1 MNHQAQLVLSYKGP
15 EPDSELRE
23 WIVAGL
29 VGGIVLFA
37 DNFISRS
44 QLADSITRLKECCPQ
59 TLCVMIDEE
68 GGPVRRLPES
78 VSPMPAVSS
87 YGKNANAAGAAGDY
101 ALVGR
106 MLSDMGID
114 TLLAPVLDVR
124 TAHNRWLAE
133 RVFSDN
139 PWEVADFARHT
150 VKAVRDAGLS
160 ACAKHFPGLGGVAD
174 DLHHRQFVVNDPGSV
189 IEDRDLPPFH
199 AAIDAGVEK
208 IMISHAVYEH
218 LDPGRPAV
226 FSPLIIGELLTRRLG
241 FAGEVLSDDLTMGA
255 IKESMPIEKA
265 IELSLVAGCDQVL
278 VCNDRSLQRRA
289 VQFLT

>member
-15 EPDSELRE
+15 EPDGELRE

-44 QLADSITRLKECCPQ
+44 QLTDSITRLKECCPH

-78 VSPMPAVSS
+78 ISPMPAVSS

-106 MLSDMGID
+106 TLAGIGID
-114 TLLAPVLDVR
+114 TLLAPVLDIR
-124 TAHNRWLAE
+124 TAHNKWLAE
-133 RVFSDN
+133 RAFSDN
-139 PWEVADFARHT
+139 PGEVADFARHT

-174 DLHHRQFVVNDPGSV
+174 DLHRRQFVVNDPGSV
-189 IEDRDLPPFH
+189 IEDRDLPPFR

-218 LDPGRPAV
+218 LDPGRPAL
-226 FSPLIIGELLTRRLG
+226 FSPLIIGELLTLRLG
-241 FAGEVLSDDLTMGA
+241 FTGEVLSDDLAMGA

-265 IELSLVAGCDQVL
+265 IELSLAAGCDQVL
-278 VCNDRSLQRRA
+278 VCSDRSLQRRA
-289 VQFLT
+289 VQFMT